1 MIDRLMSL
9 VVAVSLALLIWLY
22 ARSREQELLDN
33 VTVPVEVSV
42 AHRQAE
48 NYSLEMAAPP
58 QITLSFSGPP
68 ARIRELHG
76 MLQRKELHVSKV
88 ITVPADKLDEVRY
101 SEAVVVEQGDV
112 NTPLGV

>member
-1 MIDRLMSL
+1 MIDRFMSL
-9 VVAVSLALLIWLY
+9 FVAVSLSLLIWLY
-22 ARSREQELLDN
+22 ARTREQEVLDN

-42 AHRQAE
+42 THRLAE
-48 NYSLEMAAPP
+48 HYSLELTGPP

-88 ITVPADKLDEVRY
+88 ITVRADKLDEVRY
-101 SEAVVVEQGDV
+101 SDAVVVEQGDV
-112 NTPLGV
+112 NTPL